1 VTPVVAI
8 VGRPNVGK
16 STLFNRLTGRRLAIV
31 HDEPGVTRDLHYA
44 DALVAGRQLTLVD
57 TGGFDPGSDDP
68 MGQGIA
74 RNVVTAL
81 SEADAVL
88 CVLDATEP
96 VAPADREAVTVLR
109 RSGKP
114 VVYAANKADTP
125 RRQTEALELFEL
137 GVERLFPVSAAHGL
151 GLAALSQALVDA
163 LGPAAPEA
171 EETALTEATHVALVG
186 RPNAGKSS
194 LFNVL
199 VGSERSLVDTR
210 PGTTRDP
217 VDSRVTIDGRDF
229 VFVDTAGI
237 RRRSKVDRG
246 VEAIS
251 VMRALRAISRA
262 EVVVLLCDATAGV
275 AEQDARLVGLCCDR
289 GRAIVVALNK
299 VDLLSGHER
308 KQVIEAARDALRFA
322 PWLAILE
329 VSAKG
334 KTGLSRL
341 MRQVALAAENF
352 HRRVSTSELN
362 RFFEQVLEHR
372 PPPAAGR
379 QTPRIFYVT
388 QARAAPPQFV
398 AMCNAAAAIPQNYRR
413 FVINQLRSAFGFDSV
428 PLAVYYRE
436 RSRRARGG
444 QKPE

>member
-16 STLFNRLTGRRLAIV
+16 STLFNRLTGRHLAIV
-31 HDEPGVTRDLHYA
+31 HDEPGVTRDLQYA
-44 DALVAGRQLTLVD
+44 DAIVAGRQLTLVD
-57 TGGFDPGSDDP
+57 TGGYDPGSDDP
-68 MGQGIA
+68 MGRGIA
-74 RNVVTAL
+74 HNVVTAL

-88 CVLDATEP
+88 CVLDAAEP
-96 VAPADREAVTVLR
+96 VTSADREAVTVLR

-114 VVYAANKADTP
+114 VVYAANKADSP
-125 RRQTEALELFEL
+125 RRQTEALGLFEL
-137 GVERLFPVSAAHGL
+137 GIERLFPVSAAHGL
-151 GLAALSQALVDA
+151 GMAELSQALGDA
-163 LGPAAPEA
+163 VGPAASEA
-171 EETALTEATHVALVG
+171 EPIPSEGATHVALVG

-199 VGSERSLVDTR
+199 VGAERSLVDAR

-217 VDSRVTIDGRDF
+217 VDSRVTIDGAHF

-237 RRRSKVDRG
+237 RRRSRVDQG

-262 EVVVLLCDATAGV
+262 QVVVLLCDATAGV

-299 VDLLSGHER
+299 VDLLSTRER
-308 KQVIEAARDALRFA
+308 KRVIEAARDALQFA

-329 VSAKG
+329 VSAKN

-341 MRQVALAAENF
+341 MRQLAVAAENF
-352 HRRVSTSELN
+352 HRRVSTSDLN
-362 RFFEQVLEHR
+362 RFFEQILEHH

-379 QTPRIFYVT
+379 QTPRIYYVT
-388 QARAAPPQFV
+388 QARTAPPQFV
-398 AMCNAAAAIPQNYRR
+398 AMCNAAAAIPHNYRR
-413 FVINQLRSAFGFDSV
+413 FVINQLRSTFGFDSV

-436 RSRRARGG
+436 RSRRARRG
-444 QKPE
+444 QKPQ